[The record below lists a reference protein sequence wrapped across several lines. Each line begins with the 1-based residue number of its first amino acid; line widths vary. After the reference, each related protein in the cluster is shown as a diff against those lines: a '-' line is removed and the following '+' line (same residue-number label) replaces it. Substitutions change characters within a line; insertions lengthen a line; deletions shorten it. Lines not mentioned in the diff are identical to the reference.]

1 MKKASFFQKILSFF
15 VPIVLEKRN
24 GELGHSLEITLDGG
38 KLLLNTKTANYSYG
52 TSHQVFRRA
61 FYFAKVEEMKPKN
74 VLVLGFG
81 GGSIVK
87 ILLKE
92 LNLSPKITGIEYDSV
107 VIELWDEY
115 FNGEFAEKVDLIQA
129 DAFGFVKKCEAKFD
143 LICVDLFIDTKVPA
157 QFRTLEFAKNLLS
170 CTEKKSTIVFNF
182 IAEKTE
188 EQQAL
193 KTLERFFEENE
204 CLVSSFN
211 SHQYNQVLLIQK

>member
-1 MKKASFFQKILSFF
+1 MSFF
-15 VPIVLEKRN
+15 VPVILEKRN
-24 GELGHSLEITLDGG
+24 GELGHLLEITLDGG

-52 TSHQVFRRA
+52 TLHQVFRRA

-107 VIELWDEY
+107 VIELWNEY
-115 FNGEFAEKVDLIQA
+115 FGGEFAEKVDLIQT
-129 DAFGFVKKCEAKFD
+129 DAFEFVKKCEAKFD

-157 QFRTLEFAKNLLS
+157 QFQTMEFAKNLLS
-170 CTEKKSTIVFNF
+170 CTEKNATIISNF
-182 IAEKTE
+182 IVEKSK
-188 EQQAL
+188 EQEVL
-193 KTLERFFEENE
+193 KTLEQFFEKNG